1 MADSANRQNKAR
13 LYGGF
18 STSNGSATGASTTLS
33 TLISR
38 NGASDKYRR
47 DTQNKGGKPGDET
60 KEAQEIHKK
69 IEQDDY
75 NQFQSLLDSLKHI
88 NIDKLDIRDQEQL
101 CFLSE

>member
-1 MADSANRQNKAR
+1 MHVGPNRDSGGPWTRSNVGMADSANRQQNKAR

-47 DTQNKGGKPGDET
+47 DPNIKGGKPGDDT
-60 KEAQEIHKK
+60 KEA
-69 IEQDDY
+69 
-75 NQFQSLLDSLKHI
+75 
-88 NIDKLDIRDQEQL
+88 
-101 CFLSE
+101 